1 VILASMPDVVGFYL
15 RIGMTPLPDT
25 FWFKRER

>member
-1 VILASMPDVVGFYL
+1 VILASMPDVVGFYQ
-15 RIGMTPLPDT
+15 RIGMTRPPDT